1 MKAKKI
7 NEAALEQVAGGTVKE
22 FDELLSAVSD
32 NLIVRGAAKLDS
44 HTPVANAYIARVIE
58 KQLLNIGLEAD
69 TCIAGRK
76 SDRSCLVCCDGDS
89 VLNLDGLKLGH
100 VAENEGELL
109 SGYDIVIV
117 ARSAAIDADFSVLS
131 RAFVSATQKLELRKK
146 P

>member
-1 MKAKKI
+1 MLKEMKAKKI

-69 TCIAGRK
+69 IDLGWGGTGIGSKHNKYRLNGKDISHKEA
-76 SDRSCLVCCDGDS
+76 CDYVRNYGS
-89 VLNLDGLKLGH
+89 
-100 VAENEGELL
+100 
-109 SGYDIVIV
+109 
-117 ARSAAIDADFSVLS
+117 
-131 RAFVSATQKLELRKK
+131 
-146 P
+146 

>member
-1 MKAKKI
+1 MLKEMKAKKI

-69 TCIAGRK
+69 IDLGWGGTGIGSKHNKYRLNGKVISHQEA
-76 SDRSCLVCCDGDS
+76 CDYIRNYG
-89 VLNLDGLKLGH
+89 N
-100 VAENEGELL
+100 
-109 SGYDIVIV
+109 
-117 ARSAAIDADFSVLS
+117 
-131 RAFVSATQKLELRKK
+131 
-146 P
+146 

>member
-1 MKAKKI
+1 MLKEMKAKKI

-69 TCIAGRK
+69 IDLGWGGTGIGSKHNKYR
-76 SDRSCLVCCDGDS
+76 
-89 VLNLDGLKLGH
+89 LNGK
-100 VAENEGELL
+100 
-109 SGYDIVIV
+109 DISHKEACNYV
-117 ARSAAIDADFSVLS
+117 RNYGS
-131 RAFVSATQKLELRKK
+131 
-146 P
+146 